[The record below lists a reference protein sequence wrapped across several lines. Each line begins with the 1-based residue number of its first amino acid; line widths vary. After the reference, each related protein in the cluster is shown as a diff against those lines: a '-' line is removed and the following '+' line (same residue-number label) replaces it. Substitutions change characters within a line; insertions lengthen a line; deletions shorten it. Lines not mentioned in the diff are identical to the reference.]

1 MLRYLAMTLTM
12 AAMHGIM
19 NAPLGQEFEGGMQ
32 AILRLGKALGQ
43 GIGQAFSQGSQRIRS
58 K

>member
-19 NAPLGQEFEGGMQ
+19 NAPLGREFEGGMH
-32 AILRLGKALGQ
+32 AILRLGKAFSQ
-43 GIGQAFSQGSQRIRS
+43 GIGQAFKQGAQKIRS